1 MYMDMED
8 KVFTLIFS
16 EEVKGSEI
24 ARITGLS
31 ESGIYQIKRGDRNYM
46 NITLKTGKILA
57 NCFDKL
63 ERERRVNRDS
73 SYKKAIKNFYRNSV
87 QMSSNA

>member
-1 MYMDMED
+1 MDMED

-87 QMSSNA
+87 QMSSNT

>member
-1 MYMDMED
+1 MDMED

-57 NCFDKL
+57 MCFDKL

-73 SYKKAIKNFYRNSV
+73 SYKKAVKNFYRNSV

>member
-1 MYMDMED
+1 MDMED

>member
-1 MYMDMED
+1 MED